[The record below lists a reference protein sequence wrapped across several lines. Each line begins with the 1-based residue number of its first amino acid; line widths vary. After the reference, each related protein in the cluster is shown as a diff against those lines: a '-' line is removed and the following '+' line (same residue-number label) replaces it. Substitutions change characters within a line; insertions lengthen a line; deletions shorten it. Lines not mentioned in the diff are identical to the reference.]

1 MSNRLVQLGWKRW
14 RGNVGEG
21 PPRGGFTLIEL
32 LVVIAVI
39 ALLISLLLPALSKVR
54 QVGRLTVCAT
64 NLKQMGT
71 ASATY
76 ATQFEDRIPAF
87 SWNSQLRAQ
96 GGLDA
101 GRHPTLVLTQGE
113 SQVSAAAKQAVW
125 IMRERGGRANDFL
138 EGIWGGWIPHIL
150 YSHLV
155 LQDFLDQR
163 LPAEMVVCPED
174 RFRLQWQDWQAFDQG
189 LFAPFAPG
197 PGDFYPQRWPYSS
210 SYQPVI
216 ASFAPDRGSAANPV
230 PVPAPGG
237 PHSRYITSPTDNPRL
252 GSRSLG
258 DVSFP
263 SQKVYYYDG
272 QARHFGRQTY
282 YTFQGSRQPLLMFD
296 SSVNVRSV
304 DNATGGFSPNT
315 TFTPT
320 FYSWTNVTYQPS
332 AWESPI
338 GANTTA
344 PAYWQL
350 TTGGLKGID
359 FTSDGTAPWGPF
371 GTPTFVQYQQYDVKN
386 FR

>member
-1 MSNRLVQLGWKRW
+1 MDLNRWKAVRSADAHK
-14 RGNVGEG
+14 
-21 PPRGGFTLIEL
+21 GFTLIEL
-32 LVVIAVI
+32 LVVIAII

-54 QVGRLTVCAT
+54 QVGRLTVCTT

-76 ATQFEDRIPAF
+76 ATQFEDRIPGF
-87 SWNSQLRAQ
+87 SWNSQRGSQ

-101 GRHPTLVLTQGE
+101 NQFPDLVVGANE
-113 SQVSAAAKQAVW
+113 SQTSAAAKQAIW
-125 IMRERGGRANDFL
+125 IMRVRGGRNNTFL
-138 EGIWGGWIPHIL
+138 AGLPGSWIPHIL

-163 LPAEMVVCPED
+163 LPAAMVVCPED
-174 RFRLQWQDWQAFDQG
+174 RFRLQWQDWRSFEQNRFLPFQADG
-189 LFAPFAPG
+189 SNP
-197 PGDFYPQRWPYSS
+197 DNHRWPYSS

-216 ASFAPDRGSAANPV
+216 SSFAPDRGSSAAPV
-230 PVPAPGG
+230 PVPSGAHNTYTVSGG
-237 PHSRYITSPTDNPRL
+237 NNPVL
-252 GSRSLG
+252 GNRSLG

-282 YTFQGSRQPLLMFD
+282 YTFQGARQPLLMFD
-296 SSVNVRSV
+296 NSVNVRNV
-304 DNATGGFSPNT
+304 NNATGGFSPNVA
-315 TFTPT
+315 FNPL
-320 FYSWTNVTYQPS
+320 FYTWHNVTYQPA
-332 AWESPI
+332 AWESPVAA
-338 GANTTA
+338 GTTT

-359 FTSDGTAPWGPF
+359 FTSDGVAPWGPF
-371 GTPTFVQYQQYDVKN
+371 GTPTFIQYQQYDVKN